1 MCGREIA
8 LALEQGGGNLGLGFL
23 LVFGEGAGNTAL
35 VFVTII
41 MLTVVGILAYG
52 SVVLLEKKVLH
63 YIPKKDYAP
72 V

>member
-1 MCGREIA
+1 
-8 LALEQGGGNLGLGFL
+8 
-23 LVFGEGAGNTAL
+23 VFGEGAGNTAL